1 MRVTNV
7 CEREGLTFLLLLS
20 SPHSFLRTDFSL
32 SRSLKRLH
40 HQAMAARPRCLP
52 PDERL
57 SALCEILAA
66 GLVRLHH
73 RQSSRLSSPRGD
85 SCLDLPLQQS
95 GHAEPKFTGG
105 ARA

>member
-1 MRVTNV
+1 MA
-7 CEREGLTFLLLLS
+7 TF
-20 SPHSFLRTDFSL
+20 PFR
-32 SRSLKRLH
+32 
-40 HQAMAARPRCLP
+40 LP

-73 RQSSRLSSPRGD
+73 RQSRVLSSPHGD

-95 GHAEPKFTGG
+95 GGAEPKYTGE
-105 ARA
+105 ART